1 MFASRARWLVLLQLL
16 VQEKLV
22 TSRSTLSPDIDIEA
36 ILDMSPR
43 TTTIDYDLADFDE
56 QANGP
61 SYATDTAESTPAP
74 SGNATGGDAGKSTTA
89 TGPGQNNDGKVVMLG
104 PDSNDNV
111 DGLLLSDVQYDN
123 PGSMEDNVATKAT
136 VGTVMS
142 GFGGS
147 VNPDPDY
154 DGDGTSTGDIS
165 ALSGFG
171 SSSDIWRDANESVS
185 DSTENSDSMKTD
197 RDPSSNGV
205 TSGQESAGPS
215 FSSCFNTSGSS
226 GSTQTDFCRFVNAV
240 YDVCNAHFSSEC
252 SSSSESSSTDQSGVT
267 AEEDT
272 VSKETVES
280 GSNMSEESMDTESAV
295 LSPDSSSFDNL
306 AASLESMNSA
316 EMSEK
321 TMNEILKIV
330 KGLCPSVCSAAS
342 RATSKQESSESG
354 STSSESSVESAE
366 SSAHSSM
373 TDETYSE
380 TSEESNGPETNNESD
395 SGSSDSSNT
404 AAGHT
409 SGSVAE
415 PKPLESSNIN
425 MAPGQSDSD
434 TETESDSE
442 Y

>member
-1 MFASRARWLVLLQLL
+1 MFTSRARWLLLLQLL

-74 SGNATGGDAGKSTTA
+74 SGNDTGGDTGKSKTVVGA
-89 TGPGQNNDGKVVMLG
+89 VPNNNGKVVMLG

-111 DGLLLSDVQYDN
+111 DGLVLSDVQYDN
-123 PGSMEDNVATKAT
+123 PGSSEDNVATEAA

-165 ALSGFG
+165 GLNGAG
-171 SSSDIWRDANESVS
+171 STSDITRDTGGSVS
-185 DSTENSDSMKTD
+185 DSTETSDSIKPD
-197 RDPSSNGV
+197 RVPSSNGV
-205 TSGQESAGPS
+205 TSGQGSVGPS
-215 FSSCFNTSGSS
+215 FSSCFNTS

-252 SSSSESSSTDQSGVT
+252 SSSSDSSSTDQSGVT
-267 AEEDT
+267 AEEES

-342 RATSKQESSESG
+342 KQDSSESG

-373 TDETYSE
+373 TEETYSE
-380 TSEESNGPETNNESD
+380 TSEERNSPETINESD

-404 AAGHT
+404 VTDHT
-409 SGSVAE
+409 SSTAAE

-425 MAPGQSDSD
+425 MAAVQSDSD

>member
-1 MFASRARWLVLLQLL
+1 MFSSRARWLLLLQLL

-22 TSRSTLSPDIDIEA
+22 ASRSTLSPDIDIEA

-74 SGNATGGDAGKSTTA
+74 SGNDTGGDAGKSKTVA
-89 TGPGQNNDGKVVMLG
+89 GSGPNNNGKVVILG

-111 DGLLLSDVQYDN
+111 DELVLSDVQYDN

-165 ALSGFG
+165 VLNGAG
-171 SSSDIWRDANESVS
+171 STSDITSDMGGSVS
-185 DSTENSDSMKTD
+185 DSTETSDSMKTD

-205 TSGQESAGPS
+205 TSGQGSAGPS

-226 GSTQTDFCRFVNAV
+226 DSTQTDFCRFVNAV

-252 SSSSESSSTDQSGVT
+252 SSSSESSSIDQSGVT
-267 AEEDT
+267 AEEES

-280 GSNMSEESMDTESAV
+280 GSNLLEESMDTESAV
-295 LSPDSSSFDNL
+295 ISPDSSSFDNL

-342 RATSKQESSESG
+342 KQGSSESG

>member
-1 MFASRARWLVLLQLL
+1 M
-16 VQEKLV
+16 

-61 SYATDTAESTPAP
+61 SYATDTAQSTPAP
-74 SGNATGGDAGKSTTA
+74 SGNGTGGDAGKSKTG
-89 TGPGQNNDGKVVMLG
+89 TGPGPNNNGKVVMLG

-111 DGLLLSDVQYDN
+111 DGLVLSDVQYDN
-123 PGSMEDNVATKAT
+123 PGSSGDNVATEAT
-136 VGTVMS
+136 VGTFIS

-171 SSSDIWRDANESVS
+171 SSSDILRDANESVS
-185 DSTENSDSMKTD
+185 DSTETSDSMKTD

-205 TSGQESAGPS
+205 TSGQGSAGPS

-240 YDVCNAHFSSEC
+240 YDVCNAHFTSEC
-252 SSSSESSSTDQSGVT
+252 SSSSDSSSTDQSGVT
-267 AEEDT
+267 AEEES

-342 RATSKQESSESG
+342 KQGSSESG

-380 TSEESNGPETNNESD
+380 TSEESNSPETNKESD

-404 AAGHT
+404 ATDHT
-409 SGSVAE
+409 SGTAAE

-425 MAPGQSDSD
+425 MAPVQSDSD